1 MRTVD
6 LSKGGDGG
14 NEERAIDGARAPR
27 GALKLRGLTRSVE
40 LVPEATNGKV
50 LRLEGGDNLGAGRVH
65 GVASGKP
72 RDGDLRLERE
82 AEERREQPQLVF
94 GEHRSSGVILHRRV
108 VQLAHDPDPAD
119 FTCERLPLS
128 TEGVLRVF
136 RRGNHAATA
145 G

>member
-1 MRTVD
+1 MNEQAVRRFAAFAAGAQVESVVMVDGVHVLMGEART
-6 LSKGGDGG
+6 
-14 NEERAIDGARAPR
+14 NA
-27 GALKLRGLTRSVE
+27 VE
-40 LVPEATNGKV
+40 DD
-50 LRLEGGDNLGAGRVH
+50 RR
-65 GVASGKP
+65 
-72 RDGDLRLERE
+72 RRRE